1 MKIKKSLILNVLRS
15 ASSWIST
22 KEIREKLK
30 VSKDQG
36 PKVKSI
42 LRKLVIKKL
51 ILQKGNLFSHSDLQ
65 GGHHCK
71 KKKLFENP
79 RLRNSQKPSFR
90 EHKIFEGR
98 FIATNKGFGFVNIGK
113 AKSDV
118 FIPQGDQN
126 GAMDGDLV
134 EVRAFTKPGKNR
146 SRGYIQ
152 KILQRSTS
160 KMLARL
166 VRGQRTTL
174 AIPINQRNGVPP
186 LVILRDDDQSNI
198 ESGALVE
205 VELLS
210 QLEDDN
216 ELYAKV
222 LQPVS
227 KEIRGNLG
235 FNLIL
240 TENQIRSEFPIEAQE
255 EAKAF
260 SNRVIYDA
268 STSRVDQ
275 RDLGFVTIDGIKA
288 RDFDDAVFAKSNEDG
303 SWKVYVAIADVAHYV
318 RPGSAIDQEAY
329 LRGTSVYFPTHAIP
343 MLPENLSNN
352 LCSLKP
358 DVNRLTLTCEMLIDS
373 AGSVK
378 SYRIYES
385 IIRSRARLI
394 YKDVADFLDTG
405 LTKTIRNK
413 EILDNLIVM
422 NDVARALEEK
432 RTKRGAINFNFAD
445 QKIELDDQNQIV
457 SISKEFS
464 SSSMKLI
471 EQFML
476 EANEIVAKHCT
487 GNRLP
492 ALYRVHSSPD
502 LSRLERLKMVFQR
515 FNIPVPPNSLIDSGQ
530 FNKVLESIEKL
541 TNKNQLQIIL
551 LRSMALATY
560 ETNNQGHFG
569 LGAKYYSHFTSPIR
583 RYPDLVTHRAIK
595 HELHAKLGIN
605 PFPNSNT
612 SVLMAEYLSEQ
623 ERRAEK
629 AELESVSLLKVNF
642 MEKFIG
648 QTMEGKIV
656 STENNG
662 FRVELLPYHIDWYLP
677 IETLKDDDY
686 IFDEINLVLQG
697 RRTKRLIEAGDRL
710 ELRLTRTDTL
720 HRLME
725 FDIVGFPPKILTS
738 MD

>member
-1 MKIKKSLILNVLRS
+1 MKIKKSLILKVLLS
-15 ASSWIST
+15 ASSWISP
-22 KEIREKLK
+22 KEIREKIK

-51 ILQKGNLFSHSDLQ
+51 ILQKENLFAHSDLQ
-65 GGHHCK
+65 GGHRHKNK
-71 KKKLFENP
+71 KNFENH
-79 RLRNSQKPSFR
+79 RFKKYEKPSFR
-90 EHKIFEGR
+90 EYKIFEGR

-186 LVILRDDDQSNI
+186 LVILKNDDQPNI
-198 ESGALVE
+198 ESGTLVE

-210 QLEDDN
+210 QLENDN

-240 TENQIRSEFPIEAQE
+240 TENQIRSEFPIETQE

-288 RDFDDAVFAKSNEDG
+288 QDFDDAVFAKSNEDG
-303 SWKVYVAIADVAHYV
+303 SWRVYVAIADVAHYV

-373 AGSVK
+373 AGWVQ

-394 YKDVADFLDTG
+394 YEDVAEFLDTG
-405 LTKTIRNK
+405 LTRTIRNK
-413 EILDNLIVM
+413 EILDSLIVM
-422 NDVARALEEK
+422 NDVARALEVK
-432 RTKRGAINFNFAD
+432 RTKRGAINFNFEE
-445 QKIELDDQNQIV
+445 QNIELDDQNQMV
-457 SISKEFS
+457 SISKKFS

-476 EANEIVAKHCT
+476 EANEIVAKHCS
-487 GNRLP
+487 GNRLS

-560 ETNNQGHFG
+560 ETTNQGHFG

-583 RYPDLVTHRAIK
+583 RYPDLVTHRALK

-605 PFPNSNT
+605 PSPNSNT

-648 QTMEGKIV
+648 QTMEGKIL
-656 STENNG
+656 SIENNG
-662 FRVELLPYHIDWYLP
+662 FCIEILPYHIDWYLP
-677 IETLKDDDY
+677 IETLKDDNY

-697 RRTKRLIEAGDRL
+697 RRTKRLIEAGNRL

-725 FDIVGFPPKILTS
+725 FDIIGFPPKTLTS

>member
-1 MKIKKSLILNVLRS
+1 MKIKKSLVLNVLRS
-15 ASSWIST
+15 GGSWMSPRA
-22 KEIREKLK
+22 IREQLK

-42 LRKLVIKKL
+42 LRKLVFKEL
-51 ILQKGNLFSHSDLQ
+51 ILQKGNLFAHSDLQ
-65 GGHHCK
+65 TGNQHK
-71 KKKLFENP
+71 KKKPFENP
-79 RLRNSQKPSFR
+79 RLRHFKKPSVR
-90 EHKIFEGR
+90 EANIVEGR
-98 FIATNKGFGFVNIGK
+98 FIATSKGFGFVNIGK
-113 AKSDV
+113 GKSDV

-126 GAMDGDLV
+126 GALDGDLV
-134 EVRAFTKPGKNR
+134 EVRAFTKPGNDR

-160 KMLARL
+160 KVLAKL

-186 LVILRDDDQSNI
+186 LVILKGDDQSTI
-198 ESGALVE
+198 ESGTLVE

-210 QLEDDN
+210 QHEDDN

-222 LQPVS
+222 LQPVR
-227 KEIRGNLG
+227 KEILENLG

-240 TENQIRSEFPIEAQE
+240 TENQIRSEFPVDALE
-255 EAKAF
+255 EAEAF
-260 SNRVIYDA
+260 PNRVVYSA
-268 STSRVDQ
+268 STARVDQ
-275 RDLGFVTIDGIKA
+275 RDLGFVTIDGKTA
-288 RDFDDAVFAKSNEDG
+288 RDFDDAVFAKSNGDG
-303 SWKVYVAIADVAHYV
+303 SWQVYVTIADVAHYV

-329 LRGTSVYFPTHAIP
+329 LRGTSVYFPTHSIP

-358 DVNRLTLTCEMLIDS
+358 DVNRFTLTCEMLIDS
-373 AGSVK
+373 TGWVQ

-385 IIRSRARLI
+385 VIRSRARLI
-394 YKDVADFLDTG
+394 YEDVAEFLDTG
-405 LTKTIRNK
+405 QTRTIRNK

-422 NDVARALEEK
+422 NEIAKALKEK
-432 RTKRGAINFNFAD
+432 RTKRGAINFNFAE
-445 QKIELDDQNQIV
+445 QQIELDDQNQIAG
-457 SISKEFS
+457 ISKKFQ

-476 EANEIVAKHCT
+476 EANETVAKHCT
-487 GNRLP
+487 GNQLP
-492 ALYRVHSSPD
+492 ALYRVHGSPD
-502 LSRLERLKMVFQR
+502 LSKLERLKKVFQR
-515 FNIPVPPNSLIDSGQ
+515 FNIPVSPSSLTDSSQ
-530 FNKVLESIEKL
+530 FNKVLESIENL
-541 TNKNQLQIIL
+541 TNKNQLQILL

-560 ETNNQGHFG
+560 ETDNQGHFG

-583 RYPDLVTHRAIK
+583 RYPDLVTHRSLK
-595 HELHAKLGIN
+595 HELHAKLGVK
-605 PFPNSNT
+605 PSPNSIP
-612 SVLMAEYLSEQ
+612 SILMADYLSEQ

-629 AELESVSLLKVNF
+629 AELESNNLMKVNF

-662 FRVELLPYHIDWYLP
+662 FRVELLPYQIDWFLP
-677 IETLKDDDY
+677 VEALKDDNY

-697 RRTKRLIEAGDRL
+697 HRTKKLIEAGDKV
-710 ELRLTRTDTL
+710 ELRLTRADTL

-725 FDIVGFPPKILTS
+725 FDILGFAPKPPYS
-738 MD
+738 QD

>member
-1 MKIKKSLILNVLRS
+1 MKIKKSLILNILRS
-15 ASSWIST
+15 GNTWISPR
-22 KEIREKLK
+22 EIREQLK
-30 VSKDQG
+30 VNKDQS

-42 LRKLVIKKL
+42 LRKLVFKKL
-51 ILQKGNLFSHSDLQ
+51 ILQKGNLFAHSDLQ
-65 GGHHCK
+65 TGHPLK
-71 KKKLFENP
+71 KKKSFENP
-79 RLRNSQKPSFR
+79 RFRNFQKPSFNNDN
-90 EHKIFEGR
+90 ILEGR

-113 AKSDV
+113 GKNDV
-118 FIPQGDQN
+118 FIPQGDRN

-134 EVRAFTKPGKNR
+134 EVRAFTKPGKDR
-146 SRGYIQ
+146 SRGHIQ
-152 KILQRSTS
+152 KILKRSTS

-174 AIPINQRNGVPP
+174 VIPINKRNGVPP
-186 LVILRDDDQSNI
+186 LVVLSGDDQSNI
-198 ESGALVE
+198 QSGTLVE

-210 QLEDDN
+210 QHRDDN

-227 KEIRGNLG
+227 KEILENLG

-240 TENQIRSEFPIEAQE
+240 TENQIRSEFPIETQE

-260 SNRVIYDA
+260 SNRVNYDA

-275 RDLGFVTIDGIKA
+275 RDLGFVTIDGIAA
-288 RDFDDAVFAKSNEDG
+288 RDFDDAVFAKSNVDG

-329 LRGTSVYFPTHAIP
+329 LRGTSVYFPAHVIP

-358 DVNRLTLTCEMLIDS
+358 DVNRFTLTCEMLINS
-373 AGSVK
+373 TGWVK
-378 SYRIYES
+378 SYQIYES
-385 IIRSRARLI
+385 VIRSRARLI
-394 YKDVADFLDTG
+394 YEDVAEFLNTG
-405 LTKTIRNK
+405 QTRAIRSK

-422 NDVARALEEK
+422 NDVARALGEK

-445 QKIELDDQNQIV
+445 QQIELDDQNQMV
-457 SISKEFS
+457 GISKKFQ

-471 EQFML
+471 EQFMI
-476 EANEIVAKHCT
+476 EANETVAKHCT

-492 ALYRVHSSPD
+492 ALYRVHGSPD
-502 LSRLERLKMVFQR
+502 LSKLERLKMVFQR
-515 FNIPVPPNSLIDSGQ
+515 FNIPVSPNSLTDSGQ
-530 FNKVLESIEKL
+530 FNKVLKLIEKL

-560 ETNNQGHFG
+560 ETDNQGHFG

-583 RYPDLVTHRAIK
+583 RYPDLVTHRALK

-605 PFPNSNT
+605 PSPNSNP
-612 SVLMAEYLSEQ
+612 SVLMADYLSEQ

-629 AELESVSLLKVNF
+629 AELESISLMKVNF

-648 QTMEGKIV
+648 HTMEGQIV

-662 FRVELLPYHIDWYLP
+662 FRVELLPYNIDWFLP
-677 IETLKDDDY
+677 VEALKDDNY

-697 RRTKRLIEAGDRL
+697 RRTKRLIEAGDKI
-710 ELRLTRTDTL
+710 ELRLTRADTL

-725 FDIVGFPPKILTS
+725 FDIVGFQPKPFTS
-738 MD
+738 ID